1 MRTGNRLCGNQ
12 TSAISLCCISNSRDS
27 DWEQKHCNKS
37 LALAVIYVQCGYA
50 DPANR
55 MATFIN
61 FVLKFRPKADIRKK
75 GILTSA
81 SLARLPVVE
90 VFNGTF
96 HLTLQKGSG

>member
-1 MRTGNRLCGNQ
+1 VPLVCVAFLNPE
-12 TSAISLCCISNSRDS
+12 IS

-37 LALAVIYVQCGYA
+37 LALDVIYEYVQCGYG

-55 MATFIN
+55 MATLIN

-81 SLARLPVVE
+81 SLARLPV
-90 VFNGTF
+90 G
-96 HLTLQKGSG
+96 